1 MKLKIIAA
9 ALLLVS
15 QAGFAAN
22 PGDEVIVV
30 YNTRVPESK
39 MVADHYAEVRAV
51 PTNQV
56 WGFDLPV
63 TEEISRAVF
72 TSELQQPLA
81 KKLTAEKLW
90 RTGSEVV
97 TGTNTAEAKVLWKI
111 TASKIRYAVLCYGV
125 PAHITED
132 GSLVEPAA
140 SAMRAE
146 LKRNE
151 ACVDSELA
159 LLPLFNENYPRV
171 GPFRNL
177 FYTTTNATVLNPTN
191 GILLVT
197 RLDGPTPEI
206 ARGLVDKAVQ
216 AERDGLWGR
225 AYFDLRLTQDPNY
238 KLGDEW
244 IFNAAK
250 IAQLAGYE
258 IYADTNE
265 ATLTASFPMSQVALY
280 AGWYDGNA
288 SGPFTLTNCE
298 FMPGAFAY
306 HLHSYSAASIR
317 TATEHWVG
325 PLLARGATC
334 TMGCV
339 AEPYLQ
345 FMPDVGTFMG
355 RFLIYGFTF
364 AESAYAAAPALSWQ
378 TTVIGD
384 PLYRPGGK
392 NPQQQHLQLAA
403 QKSPLLEWSHLK
415 VINLN
420 LVKRFPI
427 ADCVAYLEENHATQT
442 SAVLSEKLAEIQAAL
457 GKPASAIRA
466 LQAALTL
473 NPSPMQRLRLRLT
486 LGEKLA
492 EQGRTADALE
502 DYRALLTES
511 PNYLGN
517 ETVRGKIT
525 ALEASAATT
534 K

>member
-1 MKLKIIAA
+1 
-9 ALLLVS
+9 
-15 QAGFAAN
+15 
-22 PGDEVIVV
+22 
-30 YNTRVPESK
+30 
-39 MVADHYAEVRAV
+39 
-51 PTNQV
+51 
-56 WGFDLPV
+56 
-63 TEEISRAVF
+63 
-72 TSELQQPLA
+72 
-81 KKLTAEKLW
+81 
-90 RTGSEVV
+90 
-97 TGTNTAEAKVLWKI
+97 
-111 TASKIRYAVLCYGV
+111 
-125 PAHITED
+125 
-132 GSLVEPAA
+132 
-140 SAMRAE
+140 
-146 LKRNE
+146 
-151 ACVDSELA
+151 
-159 LLPLFNENYPRV
+159 
-171 GPFRNL
+171 
-177 FYTTTNATVLNPTN
+177 
-191 GILLVT
+191 LLVT

-244 IFNAAK
+244 IFNAATV
-250 IAQLAGYE
+250 ARLAGYE
-258 IYADTNE
+258 VYADTNE
-265 ATLTASFPMSQVALY
+265 ATFAPSFPMSQVALY
-280 AGWYDGNA
+280 AGWYNEHA

-306 HLHSYSAASIR
+306 HLHSFSAATIR
-317 TATEHWVG
+317 TTTEHWVG

-334 TMGCV
+334 TMGSV

-345 FMPDVGTFMG
+345 FMPDMGTFMG

-364 AESAYAAAPALSWQ
+364 AESAYAATPTLSWQ

-403 QKSPLLEWSHLK
+403 QKNPLLEWSHLK

-420 LVKRFPI
+420 LVKRFPV
-427 ADCVAYLEENHATQT
+427 ADCVSYLEENHVTQT
-442 SAVLSEKLAEIQAAL
+442 SAVLSEKLGEIQAAL

-466 LQAALTL
+466 WQAALTL

-486 LGEKLA
+486 LGEKFT
-492 EQGRTADALE
+492 EQGRVADAIE
-502 DYRALLTES
+502 NYRALLTES

-525 ALEASAATT
+525 ALEASAATV